1 MKKCLGEQ
9 TLLLLC
15 EGEGTDLERA
25 HLKACWACAKR
36 YHRLVRE
43 LEVIGRVLRE
53 EPPRETL
60 YRSAESSSMRWVP
73 LAAALGVTLA
83 IFLGGMWAR
92 RVAFPVLPEE
102 SGTESVAFLEEV
114 STAVFSAANNDFG
127 ESLSPNFA
135 YLREAL
141 GEE

>member
-1 MKKCLGEQ
+1 
-9 TLLLLC
+9 
-15 EGEGTDLERA
+15 
-25 HLKACWACAKR
+25 
-36 YHRLVRE
+36 
-43 LEVIGRVLRE
+43 
-53 EPPRETL
+53 
-60 YRSAESSSMRWVP
+60 
-73 LAAALGVTLA
+73 
-83 IFLGGMWAR
+83 MWAR